1 MKKILLLLLGIL
13 LLTGCTNNEN
23 TQINPTN
30 ESTKNPNH
38 EESLNNHQQTTQEY
52 NQELK
57 IYKDLLSENLVILTD
72 YTTDFF
78 IYENLE
84 MKNFLTPE
92 YDEGKKIIS
101 QYIEE
106 AKVYANENTENNVV
120 VYVSISEISSHNNY
134 YLYIG
139 KFVSDKNLNDLEE
152 KIVRFMRSDYAHE
165 PMNEKSPRY
174 DTEDIY
180 NLALSENEEKFEVLA
195 SGIILSINA
204 KDKTDI
210 SRLYP
215 GET

>member
-1 MKKILLLLLGIL
+1 MKKILLLGVL

-23 TQINPTN
+23 TQINPTT
-30 ESTKNPNH
+30 ESTKNPH
-38 EESLNNHQQTTQEY
+38 QEELLNNNQQITQEY

-57 IYKDLLSENLVILTD
+57 IYKDLLSENLVVLTD

-78 IYENLE
+78 EYENLE

-174 DTEDIY
+174 DTENIY
-180 NLALSENEEKFEVLA
+180 NLAFSENEEKFEVLA
-195 SGIILSINA
+195 SGKILIININ
-204 KDKTDI
+204 DKTDI
-210 SRLYP
+210 NRLYP
-215 GET
+215 GEI